1 MKMRCY
7 FLFLTG
13 EVVTIPISRTI
24 TSIWSFPFGLLMEQ
38 AVETNSPVHVPF
50 LSSSP
55 LVGIRDIA
63 RARRETGHS
72 PQSSASF
79 LSTFDHVFK
88 GDTSSISTHLIL
100 KDPLESPQV
109 SYNSH
114 PFLLGTISILL
125 VVSSLLCWYFL
136 ISILFLLFFSFF
148 LIIQFFLRRLG
159 PFKNSF
165 C

>member
-1 MKMRCY
+1 MQMKLRCY

-38 AVETNSPVHVPF
+38 AVETNPPVHVPF

-72 PQSSASF
+72 PQSNACF
-79 LSTFDHVFK
+79 PSTFDQVFK
-88 GDTSSISTHLIL
+88 GDTSSLSTHLIL

-109 SYNSH
+109 SYNSY
-114 PFLLGTISILL
+114 PFLLGINSILL
-125 VVSSLLCWYFL
+125 GFSFL
-136 ISILFLLFFSFF
+136 IW
-148 LIIQFFLRRLG
+148 
-159 PFKNSF
+159 
-165 C
+165 